1 VQNTVDN
8 SRIEQPKTLGPV
20 WIRPEPPVGTV
31 VDECPYFSSLLGD
44 EDDLPVGMAGRKLA
58 QGLGGLGEGI
68 GAGYPNGDRAGFR

>member
-31 VDECPYFSSLLGD
+31 VDECPYFSSLLG
-44 EDDLPVGMAGRKLA
+44 RC
-58 QGLGGLGEGI
+58 
-68 GAGYPNGDRAGFR
+68 